1 MTNFIPNSKITTRLP
16 SSLKL
21 EAFTFNLNASLNSKP
36 FKSDGEWVTTKEKIL
51 HSLSKT
57 MAIVASHFAFNF
69 EIQDVFLMERWKSTN
84 EKEEGQNQQIEMTKD
99 LGVI

>member
-1 MTNFIPNSKITTRLP
+1 
-16 SSLKL
+16 
-21 EAFTFNLNASLNSKP
+21 
-36 FKSDGEWVTTKEKIL
+36 
-51 HSLSKT
+51 
-57 MAIVASHFAFNF
+57 MAIVTSHFAFNF